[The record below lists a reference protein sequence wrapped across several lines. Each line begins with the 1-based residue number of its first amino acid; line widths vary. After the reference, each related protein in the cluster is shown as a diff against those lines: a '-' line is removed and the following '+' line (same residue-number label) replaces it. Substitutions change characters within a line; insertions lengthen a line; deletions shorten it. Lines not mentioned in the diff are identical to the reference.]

1 MNQAEQPGRSKSLAD
16 YVALKQASKRL
27 IKSCGGLDAASLVT
41 RVGHSELARY
51 YDPSEKLFMP
61 IDVAAD
67 LETIAREPLVTQSLA
82 GLMEFALMPVQTEIN
97 VEPNHH
103 WTALLAQ
110 LGEETAAALRQIGS
124 ALADHGTLTPDSI
137 NTYQLARHLDNLI
150 QAALQLKASIARR
163 RDRAALARQTHQ
175 PSVNGAHA
183 ARKG

>member
-1 MNQAEQPGRSKSLAD
+1 MNQAEQSVRSKPLAD

-82 GLMEFALMPVQTEIN
+82 SLMEFALMPVQPE
-97 VEPNHH
+97 VAEPHHH

-124 ALADHGTLTPDSI
+124 ALADHGTLTPDTI

-150 QAALQLKASIARR
+150 QAALQLKASISLR
-163 RDRAALARQTHQ
+163 RDRAMLARQLHQ
-175 PSVNGAHA
+175 PSLNGVKVAQ
-183 ARKG
+183 KG